1 MLLDELQQELFP
13 SRPPFMLA
21 GDLSSILL
29 ENPSEF
35 MLNDMSAEKE
45 AELLNQAL
53 ARQAEQQRAA
63 KDEQAAAKQ
72 PQE

>member
-13 SRPPFMLA
+13 SRPLFMLA

-63 KDEQAAAKQ
+63 KDEQAAAQQ
-72 PQE
+72 PQQ